1 MTGIQNCK
9 GHEGAAVSLSAWL
22 PRLKL
27 LPENRWQNIPEYLT
41 LGSQE
46 CRNDSSVPEEKIRI
60 ARTSLRTT
68 CALQKFTNVK
78 ERFVVSLL
86 KYRKLTFL
94 KNELSL
100 PICTMKLFQQ
110 TRK

>member
-1 MTGIQNCK
+1 M
-9 GHEGAAVSLSAWL
+9 SLSGRP

-46 CRNDSSVPEEKIRI
+46 CRNDSSVPEEKIRV

-68 CALQKFTNVK
+68 RALQKFTNVK
-78 ERFVVSLL
+78 E
-86 KYRKLTFL
+86 
-94 KNELSL
+94 
-100 PICTMKLFQQ
+100 
-110 TRK
+110 